1 MRNYKNYIDSVI
13 QMMVNFSYHQAIHFK
28 QEKWLKGEYAKK
40 EWFPSKL
47 RDYLLTIATPDHK
60 EALDKIVEFIEAADA
75 TFIVSI

>member
-47 RDYLLTIATPDHK
+47 RDYLLTIATPDRR
-60 EALDKIVEFIEAADA
+60 EAIVEFIEAADA